1 MATGG
6 GPTPEQWAR
15 MSKKQKIFYWVFIA
29 VVAALIGSA
38 VIEKFFFS

>member
-15 MSKKQKIFYWVFIA
+15 MSKKQKTIYWIFIA
-29 VVAALIGSA
+29 VVLDLIGSA
-38 VIEKFFFS
+38 VIRKLLE

>member
-15 MSKKQKIFYWVFIA
+15 MSKKQKTVYWVFIA
-29 VVAALIGSA
+29 VIAVMIGSA
-38 VIEKFFFS
+38 VIEKLLS